1 MKPDQA
7 NNVNEKISKEDEEKC
22 VHCQQLYIKRWMNR
36 HTKSGKCEK
45 YSPFIEFTTVW
56 LHCKLC
62 LKSKTDRPNVHVLYK
77 HLENKHKSEISTKEI
92 QGNGLGDNC
101 TDLNNVKGKRMYNY
115 EKVGQS
121 KTNKISNEK
130 QITVFTSQVAPV
142 PEDQSHK
149 IVKMGPKSKMGPKC
163 KMGPKSKM
171 GPKCKMSPKS
181 KIGPQPSNK
190 PKSLKLPISLTM
202 GPKRNKYPRSY
213 LALFEDQEQ
222 AKPIEAQSKLDDCRE
237 NLSENLLKR
246 HIGKCNTSLKQG
258 DNTEMIHI
266 FDDEINVCLF
276 DEIDIKQKE
285 PNIAKICEK
294 KSTLV
299 KFEPFIE
306 STQSITNL
314 EWNKIDNSLALP
326 DPKPQH
332 PDHKPKNSDPKPQN
346 LYPEPQNPDLKPP
359 FVVEFY
365 SCPMS
370 DPQKRCP
377 KYETEEKV
385 RQHITSFHNISMEY
399 QLQLFKKIQN
409 KYCYD

>member
-1 MKPDQA
+1 M
-7 NNVNEKISKEDEEKC
+7 NEKISKEDKEKC

-45 YSPFIEFTTVW
+45 YAPFIEFTTIW

-62 LKSKTDRPNVHVLYK
+62 LKSKTDRSNVHVLYK
-77 HLENKHKSEISTKEI
+77 HLENKHKSEMSTKEI
-92 QGNGLGDNC
+92 QGNGLGDKC
-101 TDLNNVKGKRMYNY
+101 TDLNSVKGKRMYDY

-130 QITVFTSQVAPV
+130 QITSFTSQVVNQKAA

-163 KMGPKSKM
+163 KL
-171 GPKCKMSPKS
+171 SPKS
-181 KIGPQPSNK
+181 KIRPQPSNK
-190 PKSLKLPISLTM
+190 PKSLKLPKSLTI
-202 GPKRNKYPRSY
+202 GSKRNKYPRSY

-222 AKPIEAQSKLDDCRE
+222 AKLIEAQPKTDNCGE
-237 NLSENLLKR
+237 NLSE
-246 HIGKCNTSLKQG
+246 
-258 DNTEMIHI
+258 
-266 FDDEINVCLF
+266 
-276 DEIDIKQKE
+276 
-285 PNIAKICEK
+285 
-294 KSTLV
+294 STLV
-299 KFEPFIE
+299 KSEPFIV

-326 DPKPQH
+326 DPKPQN

-346 LYPEPQNPDLKPP
+346 IYPKPQNIYPEPQNPYLKPQNTNEPAP

-370 DPQKRCP
+370 DPQKPCP

-399 QLQLFKKIQN
+399 QMQLFKKIQN
-409 KYCYD
+409 NYHYD

>member
-1 MKPDQA
+1 M
-7 NNVNEKISKEDEEKC
+7 NEKISKEDKEKC

-45 YSPFIEFTTVW
+45 YAPFIEFTTIW

-62 LKSKTDRPNVHVLYK
+62 LKSKTDRSNVHVLYK
-77 HLENKHKSEISTKEI
+77 HLENKHKSEMSTKEI
-92 QGNGLGDNC
+92 QGNGLRDKC
-101 TDLNNVKGKRMYNY
+101 TDLNSVKGKRMYDY
-115 EKVGQS
+115 KKVGQS

-130 QITVFTSQVAPV
+130 QITSFTSQVVNQKAA

-163 KMGPKSKM
+163 KL
-171 GPKCKMSPKS
+171 SPKS
-181 KIGPQPSNK
+181 KIRPQPSNK
-190 PKSLKLPISLTM
+190 PKSVKLPKSLTI
-202 GPKRNKYPRSY
+202 GSKRNKYPRSY

-222 AKPIEAQSKLDDCRE
+222 AKLIEAQPKTDDCGE
-237 NLSENLLKR
+237 NLSENLSKR
-246 HIGKCNTSLKQG
+246 HIEKCNTTSKQG
-258 DNTEMIHI
+258 DNTETIHI
-266 FDDEINVCLF
+266 FDDEIDVCLF

-299 KFEPFIE
+299 KSEPFIV

-326 DPKPQH
+326 DPKPQN

-346 LYPEPQNPDLKPP
+346 IYPEPQNPDLKPQNTNEPAP

-370 DPQKRCP
+370 DPQKPCP

-399 QLQLFKKIQN
+399 QMQLFKKIQHN
-409 KYCYD
+409 YHFLF